1 MLLLAF
7 FYKPGITVLMLI
19 QTQTTPNPNTLKFLL
34 EAPLRLSIPRDFAH
48 VDEAI
53 GKSLLARRLFGLD
66 GVARVFL
73 APEFVSITKNE
84 EADWAYLKTLVL
96 HALGDF
102 LLTGLSPVDDDE
114 GETLSTTDDDPIIQQ
129 IKELL
134 EAKVRPAVEQDGGDI
149 VFERFEEGVLYL
161 SMRGSCSGC
170 PSSTATLKNGIENMM
185 KHYIPEVLEVRAA

>member
-1 MLLLAF
+1 
-7 FYKPGITVLMLI
+7 MLI

-34 EAPLRLSIPRDFAH
+34 ENRLRLSLPRDFAN

-53 GKSLLARRLFGLD
+53 GKSLLARRLFGLE

-84 EADWAYLKTLVL
+84 EADWVYLKTLVL

-102 LLTGLSPVDDDE
+102 LLTGLSPIEDDDGE
-114 GETLSTTDDDPIIQQ
+114 GASTIDDDPIIQQ

-149 VFERFEEGVLYL
+149 VFERFEDGILYL

-185 KHYIPEVLEVRAA
+185 RHYIPEVLEVRAA